1 MYADGFKNLMKILS
15 KFLFPSNFVYK
26 CNNKVQRKLGF
37 NKYGIAETT
46 NWCSIQI

>member
-1 MYADGFKNLMKILS
+1 MYADGFTNLMKILS
-15 KFLFPSNFVYK
+15 NFLFPSNFVYS
-26 CNNKVQRKLGF
+26 NNKVQRKLRF